1 MKTLNFRAFSFVELL
16 ISVTILALLW
26 VVGYTAF
33 QSQKENSTN
42 TLVSSHTRSLE
53 NALWVFKQDNN
64 TLPMPSGNNNFYW
77 ADTSYSHSYEN
88 ENTFWVHGFIT
99 QDTLSKKYIDV
110 VPLDPRTNSYYGYGK
125 TKNTHQYQIASVI
138 FQWAT
143 PQSYVVWDYDGIEGP
158 RNLVREYN
166 GPYFIQDGSKDNFAY
181 NPYERILTARISE
194 ASWSVTINWQNYS
207 DINEIKN
214 ISLGTWDTVI
224 IPQNQTAT
232 LYFSDGTKSILWDE
246 SQTSTLTLQNLW
258 FTKENNLITK
268 IQLVLESGMI
278 WNKAAHLDD
287 ESLFEI
293 YTTDSTAAVR
303 GTIFGVQKNSLNS
316 RIIVKNWSVYVARI
330 EEDNL
335 QTIKQKLLN
344 QEPILTSI
352 LRGTNI
358 NLTDDQTQTYIE
370 VNDAE
375 NIKWVQIDSES
386 WDTNN
391 STEILNDTNDGAKD
405 DILFNHILL
414 NDSIDI
420 TLEKFKYSAW
430 SFESVI
436 ISVKKNIFHSSDE
449 IILTKNNEIFN
460 IIDTDQIDNNF
471 ITNNQNKVSIEIAS
485 YLNEWETTIIDGTD
499 FSWSMYDMDFD
510 IDEQWSIEYQWTS
523 ASQVIWFF
531 SKASAESIIHDII
544 WITFVQ
550 HKWNSSYFT
559 QKLEI
564 PLIETNVNQDD
575 SSNNENNETD
585 LEIIPNIR
593 DEIPDDEDNSD
604 DDSSDI
610 WDEQDDQPGIPDWSW
625 ISDWDIAY
633 SINGPHDIIDN
644 LNISHKAFYENYSS
658 LPWYCN
664 IDKSNKTKSLCII
677 NDNIESFYLDNKSNH
692 DFRSKDYVKLQNI
705 DIWSDF
711 QIQAWVYWKDLN
723 RDDTNYYYLLAN
735 DHFYIKLHNEKLY
748 INWFFID
755 LDWLEIADNKF
766 YEITIKQESDSTVFS
781 LSWSNILEEKTI
793 DRLFWFQSLYLWS
806 SNSRNNQWN
815 WWITHVKIL
824 TKLQP

>member
-125 TKNTHQYQIASVI
+125 TKNTHQYQIASVV

-143 PQSYVVWDYDGIEGP
+143 PQSYVVWDYDGIDGP
-158 RNLVREYN
+158 KNLVREYN

-194 ASWSVTINWQNYS
+194 ASWDVTINWQNYS

-214 ISLGTWDTVI
+214 ISLRTWDTVI

-258 FTKENNLITK
+258 FPKENNLITK

-303 GTIFGVQKNSLNS
+303 GTIFGIQKNSLNS
-316 RIIVKNWSVYVARI
+316 RIIVKNWSVYVAKT

-352 LRGTNI
+352 LRWTNI

-370 VNDAE
+370 VNDTE

-391 STEILNDTNDGAKD
+391 STEILNDTNDEAKD

-420 TLEKFKYSAW
+420 TLEKFEYSAW
-430 SFESVI
+430 NFESVI
-436 ISVKKNIFHSSDE
+436 ISVRKNIFHSSDE
-449 IILTKNNEIFN
+449 IILTKNNENFN
-460 IIDTDQIDNNF
+460 IIETDQIDNNF

-485 YLNEWETTIIDGTD
+485 YLNEWETIIINGTD
-499 FSWSMYDMDFD
+499 FWWSLYNEWNF
-510 IDEQWSIEYQWTS
+510 EYNGTS
-523 ASQVIWFF
+523 TKNLIWILSQ
-531 SKASAESIIHDII
+531 ASAESIIHDII

-575 SSNNENNETD
+575 NSNNENNETD

-593 DEIPDDEDNSD
+593 DEIPDDEDSSD
-604 DDSSDI
+604 DDISDI
-610 WDEQDDQPGIPDWSW
+610 WDDSDIPDIPLS
-625 ISDWDIAY
+625 STWDIAY
-633 SINGPHDIIDN
+633 SINGSNDIIDN
-644 LNISHKAFYENYSS
+644 FNISHNAFYNNHTP
-658 LPWYCN
+658 LPGYCN
-664 IDKSNKTKSLCII
+664 AMKSKIEESLCVI
-677 NDNIESFYLDNKSNH
+677 NDSVESFYIDNKWNY
-692 DFRSKDYVKLQNI
+692 DFRAKDYVQLSNI
-705 DIWSDF
+705 DVWADF
-711 QIQAWVYWKDLN
+711 QIQTWVYWKDLN
-723 RDDTNYYYLLAN
+723 RDNNEYYYLLAN

-748 INWFFID
+748 INGNFID

-766 YEITIKQESDSTVFS
+766 YEITIKQESDSTTFS
-781 LSWSNILEEKTI
+781 LSWSNITESKII
-793 DRLFWFQSLYLWS
+793 DTLYWFHSLYLWS
-806 SNSRNNQWN
+806 SNSRNHQWN
-815 WWITHVKIL
+815 WWITYVKIL
-824 TKLQP
+824 TKIQP